1 MAATKTSA
9 GAHARRAAG
18 AQKKY
23 RNAGVSTL
31 EVDGIDMEPG
41 SEFLASL
48 DPEQEMHW
56 ITGGHIEILQD
67 QSAAADR
74 AQAAE
79 ADGDTAP
86 ERKSRRS

>member
-1 MAATKTSA
+1 
-9 GAHARRAAG
+9 
-18 AQKKY
+18 
-23 RNAGVSTL
+23 
-31 EVDGIDMEPG
+31 MEPG